1 MPRHT
6 IQNSSIMEKPTKS
19 KKSFEVTYTED
30 RPVVIVLSQKRLGKN
45 YLRMYQDAFLEIAQ
59 DKELNQTDTR
69 VLLAILGKLDYEN
82 DFNLTQAEIG
92 KLLQVAPSN
101 VSKSFVK
108 LEAKGYLH
116 LVRVEGRKKVYQFNP
131 YLAFRS
137 RAKNFQPLCNHWDK
151 HDLQE
156 MKDNQK
162 VS

>member
-1 MPRHT
+1 
-6 IQNSSIMEKPTKS
+6 MEKPTKS

-30 RPVVIVLSQKRLGKN
+30 RPVVLVLSQKRLGKD

-59 DKELNQTDTR
+59 DKDLNQTDTR
-69 VLLAILGKLDYEN
+69 ILLAILGKLDYEN
-82 DFNLTQAEIG
+82 DFNLSQADIG
-92 KLLQVAPSN
+92 NLLQVAQPN
-101 VSKSFVK
+101 VSKSFTK

-116 LVRVEGRKKVYQFNP
+116 LIRVDGRKKVYQFNP

-137 RAKNFQPLCNHWDK
+137 RAKNFQGLCNEWDK
-151 HDLQE
+151 HDLQK